1 MADAVRTEYGN
12 GAVYGSLA
20 YDFDNPELYGEEYS
34 APVPEYTAPPQTGER
49 TRTAVRPGAHARSKQ
64 AVYPLAMLGIL
75 VSAVLFVIV
84 IMAQIQLFDIS
95 SKTVELEGQ
104 LKELKTEQARLQ
116 IAYEGAFNLTEVER
130 YAINNLGMQKPSADQ
145 IFYIDTSS
153 PDRAVIMNQ
162 SNDDGFFSRV
172 SDFLSGI
179 AAYFK

>member
-1 MADAVRTEYGN
+1 MADAGRTEYGS

-20 YDFDNPELYGEEYS
+20 YDFDSPELYGDEYS
-34 APVPEYTAPPQTGER
+34 APMGEHTAPAQTEER
-49 TRTAVRPGAHARSKQ
+49 VRTAARPGVHARSKQ
-64 AVYPLAMLGIL
+64 AVYPLAVLGIL

-95 SKTVELEGQ
+95 SETVKLEGQ
-104 LKELKTEQARLQ
+104 LKELKTEQVRLQ
-116 IAYEGAFNLTEVER
+116 IVYEGAFNLTEVEQ

-145 IFYIDTSS
+145 IFYIDTAS
-153 PDRAVIMNQ
+153 PDRAVIISQTN
-162 SNDDGFFSRV
+162 NDGFFGRV